1 MSKPVP
7 PTPPQS
13 PSSAAATRPGPVM
26 ATYARRNLEFTRG
39 EGPWLFTA
47 TGEQYLDCGSGIAVT
62 ALGHTH
68 PRLVKVLHEQADK
81 LWHTSNLYPIGP
93 QDALAKRLVEASFAD
108 TAFFCNSGA
117 EAVEG
122 AIKAARRYHFANG
135 APERW
140 RIITF
145 EGAFHGRTLATIAA
159 GGNPKYLEGFGPK
172 VDGFDHV
179 PFADHNAVEAAI
191 TPETAAIM
199 IEPVQGE
206 GGIRT
211 VPPQC
216 LEGLRALCDENE
228 LLLIFDEVQSGMGR
242 TGKLF
247 AHQWSGVT
255 PDIMSLAKGLG
266 GGFPIGAVLAT
277 AEAAVGMTAGSH
289 GSTFGGNPMACAVA
303 NEVLSIMLEPDFM
316 TSVQSKG
323 LQLKQSLE
331 SLKDRHAGL
340 IEEVRGVGLLAGLK
354 LKVPV
359 PDLVTAAESQK
370 LLLVGAGDNVVRILP
385 PLTISQEQLA
395 DAMSRLDH
403 ALSALKP

>member
-7 PTPPQS
+7 PTPPKK
-13 PSSAAATRPGPVM
+13 PSDAATARPGPVM
-26 ATYARRNLEFTRG
+26 PTYARRDLAFTRG

-62 ALGHTH
+62 ALGHSH
-68 PRLVKVLHEQADK
+68 PRLVQVLQDQAAR

-93 QDALAKRLVEASFAD
+93 QHALAEALVAASFAD

-117 EAVEG
+117 EACEG
-122 AIKAARRYHFANG
+122 AIKTARRYHFAKG

-145 EGAFHGRTLATIAA
+145 EGAFHGRTLATISA
-159 GGNPKYLEGFGPK
+159 GGNPRHLEGFGPE

-179 PFADHNAVEAAI
+179 AFADSDAVTSAI

-199 IEPVQGE
+199 VEPVQGE
-206 GGIRT
+206 GGIRA
-211 VPPQC
+211 VPPQV
-216 LEGLRALCDENE
+216 LENLRELCDEHG
-228 LLLIFDEVQSGMGR
+228 LLLIFDEVQTGMGR

-247 AHQWSGVT
+247 AHQWSAVT
-255 PDIMSLAKGLG
+255 PDIMAIAKGLG
-266 GGFPIGAVLAT
+266 GGMPIGAVLAT
-277 AEAAVGMTAGSH
+277 AEAASGMTAGSH
-289 GSTFGGNPMACAVA
+289 GSTFGGNPLATAVA
-303 NEVLSIMLEPDFM
+303 GEVLSILLEPDFL
-316 TSVQSKG
+316 TGVQSKG

-331 SLKDRHAGL
+331 SLKDRHPGL
-340 IEEVRGVGLLAGLK
+340 IEEVRGVGLLTGLK

-359 PDLVTAAESQK
+359 PELINAAEEQK

-385 PLTISQEQLA
+385 PLTITELQMA

-403 ALSALKP
+403 ALSALKT